1 MIETFLY
8 GLAGFLIS
16 LVGGLVVVRYM
27 LHAYDRIAG
36 FDFKGEIAK
45 EISSG
50 NTSVGLYFGLRFLG
64 VCILASAIA
73 GKFW

>member
-1 MIETFLY
+1 MIETFVY
-8 GLAGFLIS
+8 GLVGFLIS

-36 FDFKGEIAK
+36 FNFSEIAK

-50 NTSVGLYFGLRFLG
+50 NTGVALYFGLRFLG